1 MDHMLIRPRRL
12 RKSPLLREMV
22 AETRLSKD
30 MFIAPYFVVPGKN
43 VVHGIDAMPG
53 VSHFS
58 ADTLLK
64 DVEKSLK
71 LGLNKVLLFGVGEEK
86 TEDASS
92 SFDKNSIVANAVREL
107 KRAFAD
113 DIYVVTDVCT
123 CAYTTHGHC
132 GILHNDY
139 VQNDK
144 TVDILAQMALVHAQA
159 GADMV
164 APSDMMDGRILG
176 IREKLDQNSMVN
188 TAIMSYSIKFASAYY
203 LERLQIQLR
212 EKVIE
217 RHTRWI
223 LGILTKQC
231 GNQLLMN
238 KKEQIF

>member
-1 MDHMLIRPRRL
+1 MLIRPRRL
-12 RKSPLLREMV
+12 RTSPLLREMV

-30 MFIAPYFVVPGKN
+30 MFIYPYFVVPGKN
-43 VVHGIDAMPG
+43 IVHGIDAMPG

-113 DIYVVTDVCT
+113 DLYVVTDVCT
-123 CAYTTHGHC
+123 CASTTHGHC
-132 GILHNDY
+132 GIFHNDY

-144 TVDILAQMALVHAQA
+144 TGDI
-159 GADMV
+159 
-164 APSDMMDGRILG
+164 
-176 IREKLDQNSMVN
+176 
-188 TAIMSYSIKFASAYY
+188 
-203 LERLQIQLR
+203 
-212 EKVIE
+212 
-217 RHTRWI
+217 
-223 LGILTKQC
+223 
-231 GNQLLMN
+231 
-238 KKEQIF
+238 